1 MSGKSRTRNNN
12 QGNPVPPALRPEA
25 LRLLDCAEAA
35 FRILDPAA
43 KRLGNDVG
51 FRTDA
56 GYTVFRVQPVNE
68 ATHSGL
74 HTGERLMLHTTLPA
88 GTPLSDA
95 DLVKANLMAG
105 IGAVVRKPET
115 GELVILSSAVVGAG
129 DDDTLNFLGEL
140 FLRSAPDHGAGVARL
155 FVDSRSGSADEPAP
169 DAVRPWGP
177 QEFAAARD
185 TLVARGIPVELSPGL
200 LDARPPGGPALPEP
214 LSGIF
219 PSCRLMLST
228 HEPHPWLGNGLA
240 VVLKLPKCCEPA
252 DAERLVNQLN
262 WWEWCALDGPPF
274 VGAWTSLP
282 EKGEPVFVTFVAD
295 EAWHPQLVGSLVDW
309 ALRRADVVQR
319 WVVNWWE

>member
-1 MSGKSRTRNNN
+1 MSGKSKTQNNH
-12 QGNPVPPALRPEA
+12 QGNQIPPVLRPEA

-35 FRILDPAA
+35 FRTLDPAA
-43 KRLGNDVG
+43 NRSGNDVG

-68 ATHSGL
+68 TTHRGL
-74 HTGERLMLHTTLPA
+74 HIGERLMLHTTLPA

-95 DLVKANLMAG
+95 DLLKANLMAG

-115 GELVILSSAVVGAG
+115 GELAILSSAVVPAG
-129 DDDTLNFLGEL
+129 DDFTLQFLGEL

-155 FVDSRSGSADEPAP
+155 FVDSRSGSGEPAP
-169 DAVRPWGP
+169 DAARPWRP
-177 QEFAAARD
+177 EEFAAARD
-185 TLVARGIPVELSPGL
+185 TLAARGIPVELSPGL
-200 LDARPPGGPALPEP
+200 LDARPPVGPALPEP

-219 PSCRLMLST
+219 PPCRLVLSI

-240 VVLKLPKCCEPA
+240 VVLKLPKCCERA
-252 DAERLVNQLN
+252 DTERLVNQLN

-274 VGAWTSLP
+274 VGAWTCLP
-282 EKGEPVFVTFVAD
+282 EQGEPLFMTFIAD

-309 ALRRADVVQR
+309 ALRRAEVVQR
-319 WVVNWWE
+319 WVVNGWE